1 MALLLF
7 LVHPFF
13 LFRSLIDAF
22 DDCPSGHICQ
32 PESKTVRGG
41 YFSGCRQPILH
52 HHNPHNFCP
61 NFHFNPCN
69 PLWLKKSQY
78 FRPML
83 LLLKANQ
90 ICLRSRG
97 WPSRA
102 LASISKCGHS
112 LWRWAAVQCP
122 PARSTVGRVHIC
134 CAVLGRDQC
143 SRTGIASLHP
153 AAGHFLLGL
162 GFIQGPGGLCPKQQY
177 SVTLP
182 SNRQPHSIPRGAVHS
197 AAPAR
202 EKYRPGGRMARH
214 RHRHPR
220 EEAHWERPTT
230 SGCFSLCSVCTCR

>member
-1 MALLLF
+1 MLF

-22 DDCPSGHICQ
+22 DDFPSCHICQ

-41 YFSGCRQPILH
+41 YCSGCRQPILH

-61 NFHFNPCN
+61 NFHFNPCI
-69 PLWLKKSQY
+69 PPWPKKSQY

-112 LWRWAAVQCP
+112 LWPSRWAAVQCP

-162 GFIQGPGGLCPKQQY
+162 GFIQWPGGLCPKQQY
-177 SVTLP
+177 SFTLP
-182 SNRQPHSIPRGAVHS
+182 SNKQPHSHPQRGGTLS

-202 EKYRPGGRMARH
+202 ENIDHGGEWRGIAATILER
-214 RHRHPR
+214 
-220 EEAHWERPTT
+220 EAHWERPTT